1 MHPLDII
8 SESPNL
14 YILQKESNKSNF
26 GGVLFLIYLAIAI
39 LVIVYYVI
47 DYTQNPPYD
56 IQSFAHFN
64 IKSEE
69 EKAERI
75 KNPLYNP
82 TINFKLNLSEN
93 KDGTNL
99 SEKVKIFN
107 PKTGK
112 DINKNEIFS
121 NNINGLTIDIIY
133 ELNNLS
139 LTDYLNYIESYKI
152 KKDKNDTSFYL
163 YFSYEGFILDHQNK
177 ISPIIKKE
185 NNEDIIFYRYYQL
198 DLNATM
204 EISNSWRNIIY
215 TQKKELFGND
225 TKYGG
230 SYIENSDSFTHE
242 HLRFITY
249 DKKNFYILLSR
260 ITFGLNFMQYTEY
273 SRKRIS
279 EFDLLANILSLI
291 ANIFTGFRF
300 ILSFYSNNFN
310 NFKIIEKLLNRQ
322 EKKKIKINKYSEMND
337 LRNKEMFTIIK
348 DDVEE
353 KDTNKIS
360 NADII
365 YKDNNINES
374 INDFNDLEGE
384 KEDEYELNSD
394 YKRIKKLNFFDF
406 FLNNLY
412 CCCKKNKKQNIIHI
426 CNQIVYKYAS
436 IDILIKNQ
444 ILMENFLKD
453 YKWNN
458 PDLNNIENNNLFIQL
473 KQDL

>member
-1 MHPLDII
+1 M
-8 SESPNL
+8 E
-14 YILQKESNKSNF
+14 K
-26 GGVLFLIYLAIAI
+26 
-39 LVIVYYVI
+39 YY
-47 DYTQNPPYD
+47 
-56 IQSFAHFN
+56 
-64 IKSEE
+64 
-69 EKAERI
+69 
-75 KNPLYNP
+75 
-82 TINFKLNLSEN
+82 
-93 KDGTNL
+93 
-99 SEKVKIFN
+99 
-107 PKTGK
+107 
-112 DINKNEIFS
+112 
-121 NNINGLTIDIIY
+121 
-133 ELNNLS
+133 
-139 LTDYLNYIESYKI
+139 
-152 KKDKNDTSFYL
+152 
-163 YFSYEGFILDHQNK
+163 
-177 ISPIIKKE
+177 
-185 NNEDIIFYRYYQL
+185 
-198 DLNATM
+198 
-204 EISNSWRNIIY
+204 IY
-215 TQKKELFGND
+215 TQKKELFGSD
-225 TKYGG
+225 MQYACA
-230 SYIENSDSFTHE
+230 YIENSDSFTHDQ
-242 HLRFITY
+242 LLYITY
-249 DKKNFYILLSR
+249 DNRSSLHVFLGR
-260 ITFGLNFMQYTEY
+260 ITFDLNFMQYTEY

-322 EKKKIKINKYSEMND
+322 EKKKNRINKYSEMKDIRNND
-337 LRNKEMFTIIK
+337 MLTLIK
-348 DDVEE
+348 DDSEE
-353 KDTNKIS
+353 KNINK
-360 NADII
+360 NRDNNII